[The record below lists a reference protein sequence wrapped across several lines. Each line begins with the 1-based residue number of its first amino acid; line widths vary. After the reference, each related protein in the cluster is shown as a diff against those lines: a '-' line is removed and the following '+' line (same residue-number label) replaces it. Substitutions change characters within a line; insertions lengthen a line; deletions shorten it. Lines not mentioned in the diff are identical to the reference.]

1 MAKNYS
7 TEIAEAITDFLR
19 SEDWNFEELNE
30 ENGIIELGVKLN
42 SKLKKADIYIN
53 VLENGFIVNAVP
65 QLSADKD
72 CIKDMTEFITR
83 ANYGLHHGNF
93 ELDYR
98 DGEIRYKTSLF
109 IGDEIPTYDQIEAMI
124 YISVKTLDRYGNGLA
139 MVAFGMGT
147 PEDAICMCEEQED

>member
-7 TEIAEAITDFLR
+7 KEIAAAITDFLR
-19 SEDWNFEELNE
+19 KDNWNFEKVN

-53 VLENGFIVNAVP
+53 VLEHGFIVNSVP
-65 QLSADKD
+65 SLSADKD

-83 ANYGLHHGNF
+83 ANYGLNHGNF
-93 ELDYR
+93 EMDYR

-109 IGDEIPTYDQIEAMI
+109 SDDEIPTHEQIEAMI
-124 YISVKTLDRYGNGLA
+124 YINVTTLDNYGNGLA
-139 MVAFGMGT
+139 MIAFGMGT
-147 PEDAICMCEEQED
+147 PEDAIRMCE